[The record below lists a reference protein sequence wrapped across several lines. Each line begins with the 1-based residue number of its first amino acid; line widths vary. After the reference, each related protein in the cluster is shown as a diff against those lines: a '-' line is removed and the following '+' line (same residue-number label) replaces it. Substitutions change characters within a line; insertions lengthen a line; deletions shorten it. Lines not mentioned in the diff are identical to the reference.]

1 MRNFLTLLQKEL
13 TESLRNGKWI
23 WLPIAIILIGISQ
36 PITTYYMPQIL
47 ESAGNLP
54 EGAVIEIP
62 TPSGEEVLASTLGQ
76 FGTIGTLLFVLGS
89 MSAISMERQN
99 SSLTLVMVRPVSPF
113 QYIASKWAAQLLIAL
128 VSFIASYALVWYY
141 TNLLFNPVDWKL
153 MLSSLGIYSLWIL
166 FIISVTTL
174 AGTLLKASSGIAGIS
189 ISLLAV
195 LSVSSG
201 LFTRFMEWSPA
212 NLRSHASGVLM
223 NGQLLDNGLLVIF
236 TTVGLSLI
244 FVLFAT
250 FNFKRFEQF

>member
-1 MRNFLTLLQKEL
+1 MRNFLTLFQKEL
-13 TESLRNGKWI
+13 TESMRNGKWI

-76 FGTIGTLLFVLGS
+76 FGSIGTLLFVLGS

-113 QYIASKWAAQLLIAL
+113 QYIASKWASQLLIAL
-128 VSFIASYALVWYY
+128 VSFIASYVLVWYY
-141 TNLLFNPVDWKL
+141 TNLLFTSVDWKF

-189 ISLLAV
+189 IALLGV

-201 LFTRFMEWSPA
+201 LFTRFMEWSPT
-212 NLRSHASGVLM
+212 NLRTHASGVLM
-223 NGQLLDNGLLVIF
+223 NGELLENGMLVIL

-244 FVLFAT
+244 FVWFAT
-250 FNFKRFEQF
+250 LNFKRFEQF